1 MTRSHRQVERR
12 PDTFVQKTV
21 TKIWH
26 EQPSKE
32 NPYIAENCYCHGY
45 DHTELM
51 TKASYAETLFL
62 LFRGELPSQ
71 EQLQLLEQLMIAL
84 INPGPRHPATRAAM
98 TASVGKAELSH
109 VLPVSLSVLGGECL
123 GAAEVDHSLR
133 FLRQQRK
140 NDPKQVAK
148 QLLNAQTTDENSSE
162 HIAPGFGQRF
172 GGIDIMPQKIIN
184 HLLTLPAAGK
194 NLHWGDQFARSLHP
208 QQQGWLMTGVAA
220 AALGDLGFHPRAVVG
235 LYQLLSAPGL
245 LAHGL
250 ELANKPISAMPFPAD
265 EDYYIERE

>member
-1 MTRSHRQVERR
+1 MSRNHRHVERR
-12 PDTFVQKTV
+12 PDNFVQKTV
-21 TKIWH
+21 TKIWQ
-26 EQPSKE
+26 EQPSAQ

-45 DHTELM
+45 ELTELM
-51 TKASYAETLFL
+51 AKANYCEMLFL
-62 LFRGELPSQ
+62 LFRGELPSPDQ
-71 EQLQLLEQLMIAL
+71 QQLLEQLMIAL

-123 GAAEVDHSLR
+123 GAAEVEHSLR

-140 NDPKQVAK
+140 NDPQQLAQ
-148 QLLNAQTTDENSSE
+148 QLLNTQSSAENSAE
-162 HIAPGFGQRF
+162 HIAPGFGSRF
-172 GGIDIMPQKIIN
+172 AGIDIIPQKIVSQ
-184 HLLTLPAAGK
+184 LLTLPAAGK
-194 NLHWGDQFARSLHP
+194 NLNWGDQFAKALHR

-220 AALGDLGFHPRAVVG
+220 AALGDLGFHPRTVVG

-250 ELANKPISAMPFPAD
+250 ELANKPLNAMPFPAD
-265 EDYYIERE
+265 EDYYIERT